1 VRAGCVGA
9 TRARRRRRRRARR
22 EGEGGDRGSN
32 EGRRGQREEISR
44 GEDGLEERSE
54 ACVEGKGRWGES
66 GIGDLSELERLTTV
80 DDDGVDDARRRD

>member
-1 VRAGCVGA
+1 MRAGCVSA
-9 TRARRRRRRRARR
+9 TRARRRRRARR

-44 GEDGLEERSE
+44 NREDGLEERSE
-54 ACVEGKGRWGES
+54 ACVEGKGRWGEG